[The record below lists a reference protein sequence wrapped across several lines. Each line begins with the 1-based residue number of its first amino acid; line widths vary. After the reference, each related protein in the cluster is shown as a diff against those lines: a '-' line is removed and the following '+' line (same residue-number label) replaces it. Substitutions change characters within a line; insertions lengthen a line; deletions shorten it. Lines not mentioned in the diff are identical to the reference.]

1 MSHKGLG
8 NDQYTL
14 ADWKEIPE
22 DFIRQVVQAEGKRVI
37 AEVLGMSYA
46 SFADWFK
53 YRKIDIDI
61 VRNFNYYNSRKKP
74 EDRLPYETE
83 LSYQLKGMLDEIR
96 SKRLEK
102 YDEKVAEEEVT
113 CPTCGKTFRK
123 LKSSSQKYCS
133 LECTSKRIRTE
144 DELAKLS
151 ESTQGRQAWNKGVP
165 KSAEAKAKFHE
176 TIKKV
181 WTPEKK
187 EEQSKIQKE
196 VWSDSDLI
204 TKHSQKLME
213 VYADEGIRA
222 KIAESVHKYNMSI
235 TDEQWKER
243 YIKSF
248 QTKSINGTLF
258 SSKGEEEIKAFVE
271 SLGFKT
277 SKYMVG
283 KGHNRFEI
291 DIYIE
296 DKKLGIE
303 YNGLYYHAINGIN
316 KRTRNYHFN
325 KNSTAYDEG
334 IELIQVWEDQWKNQQ
349 EIIKDIIAARL
360 GIIRGKKI
368 YARQCE
374 IREVNTKDYREFC
387 MKNHVQGYRSAS
399 IRLGLYHKGVLV
411 QIASFNKARQYS
423 ISTANVYDFEW
434 IRGCISSNNKVIGG
448 TSKLLKYFIDVYKPK
463 NILCFSDW
471 NLFSGKGYEMS
482 GFNFEGFT
490 GPDKFY
496 VTINNKLVRINRSPY
511 AYQQYKQM
519 VREGKLFECH
529 GCGSKKFVW
538 YASD

>member
-1 MSHKGLG
+1 MFYLIEPFS
-8 NDQYTL
+8 
-14 ADWKEIPE
+14 KEYSA
-22 DFIRQVVQAEGKRVI
+22 VKKKA
-37 AEVLGMSYA
+37 
-46 SFADWFK
+46 
-53 YRKIDIDI
+53 DI
-61 VRNFNYYNSRKKP
+61 VCLN
-74 EDRLPYETE
+74 
-83 LSYQLKGMLDEIR
+83 
-96 SKRLEK
+96 
-102 YDEKVAEEEVT
+102 
-113 CPTCGKTFRK
+113 CGKLFHPAR
-123 LKSSSQKYCS
+123 KSSIFCCRECGIEYNKSHGKY
-133 LECTSKRIRTE
+133 KKTE
-144 DELAKLS
+144 EQRKKLS
-151 ESTQGRQAWNKGVP
+151 EAHVGKEPWNKGKKASLDVI
-165 KSAEAKAKFHE
+165 AKFKE
-176 TIKKV
+176 SIRDTWTEEKREKQRIK
-181 WTPEKK
+181 
-187 EEQSKIQKE
+187 QKE
-196 VWSDSDLI
+196 VWSNPELLE
-204 TKHSQKLME
+204 KHSKIMQE
-213 VYADEGIRA
+213 SHASEETRA
-222 KIAESVHKYNMSI
+222 KTAKAIHEYNLTI

-243 YIKSF
+243 YLKSF

-283 KGHNRFEI
+283 RGHNRFEI

-325 KNSTAYDEG
+325 KNSTAYSEG

-360 GIIRGKKI
+360 GIIRGEKI

-374 IREVNTKDYREFC
+374 IREVSSKDYREFC
-387 MKNHVQGYRSAS
+387 MQNHVQGYRSAS
-399 IRLGLYHKGVLV
+399 IRLGLYYKDILV

-448 TSKLLKYFIDVYKPK
+448 TSKLLKHFISVYKPK

-482 GFNFEGFT
+482 GFHFEGFT

-519 VREGKLFECH
+519 VKEGKLFECH

-538 YASD
+538 YASN